1 MKPIGLYLHVPFCLS
16 KCPYC
21 DFYSL
26 PPTPDRQEAYL
37 VAMEQAMDRW
47 AETLAARNEKPVQAD
62 TLYIGGGTPSLL
74 GGKGLTRLIGAAV
87 RRFGLNPD
95 RAEITLEANPADHLA
110 DTLAAFAAAGGN
122 RLSLGMQSAD
132 PIELA
137 LLGRRHTPADVERT
151 VAEARQAGIGNL
163 SLDLMLGLP
172 GQATASVRQSVEVCR
187 QMGASHVSA
196 YLLKLEP
203 GTPFFARQSTL
214 DLPDEDASAALY
226 LEAAQAL
233 EQAGYQQYEISNFAR
248 PGYESRHN
256 TKYWDLQPYLGI
268 GPAAH
273 SFLFGQRFG
282 YPRDLAAFLA
292 GGEPEPEQSR
302 EDTAVIPEGGP
313 EEYLMLRMRLTA
325 GVSEEAFRA
334 RFGRPIPSA
343 WRRRA
348 ASLPPSLMVCEP
360 QGMRLTREG
369 FLVSNAILGRLL
381 ADG

>member
-1 MKPIGLYLHVPFCLS
+1 MEPIGLYLHVPFCLS

-26 PPTPDRQEAYL
+26 PLTPDRQEAYL
-37 VAMEQAMDRW
+37 TAMEQAMDRW
-47 AETLAARNEKPVQAD
+47 AERLAAREESPPQAD

-74 GGKGLTRLIGAAV
+74 GGKGVTRLIGAAV

-132 PIELA
+132 PAALT

-151 VAEARQAGIGNL
+151 VADARRAGIRNL

-172 GQATASVRQSVEVCR
+172 GQAIPSVRRSIEVCR
-187 QMGASHVSA
+187 QLDACHVSA

-226 LEAAQAL
+226 LEAVAAL
-233 EQAGYQQYEISNFAR
+233 EQVGYQQYEISNFAR

-273 SFLFGQRFG
+273 SFLFGRRFG
-282 YPRDLAAFLA
+282 YPRDLAAFVA
-292 GGEPEPEQSR
+292 GGEPEPEQSLG
-302 EDTAVIPEGGP
+302 DTAAIPEGGP
-313 EEYLMLRMRLTA
+313 EEYLMLRLRLTA

-348 ASLPPSLMVCEP
+348 AALPPSLMVCEP

-381 ADG
+381 ADD